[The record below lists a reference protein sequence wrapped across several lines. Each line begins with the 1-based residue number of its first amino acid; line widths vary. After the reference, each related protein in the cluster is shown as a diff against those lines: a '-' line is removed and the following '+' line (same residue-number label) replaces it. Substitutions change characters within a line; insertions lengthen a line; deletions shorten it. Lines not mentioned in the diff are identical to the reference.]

1 MTLSHIQEKLDQT
14 LPGEKA
20 HIRMAP
26 YPKFIEG
33 VDGIHAVPPI
43 KSAVMILLVPYRDEW
58 AIPFIKRGEAGKYHG
73 GQMALPGGK
82 SEREDI
88 NSRSTALR
96 ECQEEI
102 GVPPEEVT
110 IMGRLSD
117 VYIPLSNFN
126 ITPFVGTTPKI
137 PNFVLSKNEVEE
149 VVLVPLSELFDDRNK
164 TSLSFFRHDY
174 EIVAPGYRVREHFIW
189 GATAMMIAELDY
201 LLKEDVKPFR

>member
-1 MTLSHIQEKLDQT
+1 
-14 LPGEKA
+14 
-20 HIRMAP
+20 
-26 YPKFIEG
+26 
-33 VDGIHAVPPI
+33 
-43 KSAVMILLVPYRDEW
+43 
-58 AIPFIKRGEAGKYHG
+58 
-73 GQMALPGGK
+73 MALPRGK
-82 SEREDI
+82 KANGKISIDE
-88 NSRSTALR
+88 STALR

-189 GATAMMIAELDY
+189 GATAMMIAELEY